1 MTGTT
6 GETAATELAVAVDGS
21 PGAVLAAHWAR
32 DLAEVWRGQVRLL
45 HVTAGP
51 DAPADLERLAGE
63 TGAGLQL
70 VPAPPGAGTDEI
82 ADAVLAASGRARMLV
97 AGSHGAGAT
106 GAMLAGRFADRVARS
121 SPVPV
126 AIVRDAEPGAEGV
139 VAGVGG
145 GECDHDQAVVAEAAA
160 LAAAWAAPLTL
171 VHAWSDV
178 VARAGSRLHRVQ
190 ADRATVA
197 GEANVALEAAAAAA
211 RDLVPD
217 VHTRVVEGTALR
229 ALLDLAATAR
239 AVVVGPYGATA
250 PVGMQLGSTSRS
262 LVAFAPCPVVVLPA
276 RVNAAGA
283 PG

>member
-1 MTGTT
+1 MTEAT
-6 GETAATELAVAVDGS
+6 GQAAGTELAVAVDGS
-21 PGAVLAAHWAR
+21 PGAVEAARWAR
-32 DLAEVWRGQVRLL
+32 DLAEVWRAPVRLL
-45 HVTAGP
+45 HVTAGQE
-51 DAPADLERLAGE
+51 APAELERLAGE

-70 VPAPPGAGTDEI
+70 LPAPPGAGTDEI
-82 ADAVLAASGRARMLV
+82 ADAVLAATGQARMLV
-97 AGSHGAGAT
+97 AGSHGAGAS

-121 SPVPV
+121 AAVPV

-145 GECDHDQAVVAEAAA
+145 GGCDHDEAVVVEAAA

-178 VARAGSRLHRVQ
+178 VARAGARLHRVL
-190 ADRATVA
+190 ADRETVA
-197 GEANVALEAAAAAA
+197 GQAHAALESVAVTA

-217 VHTRVVEGTALR
+217 VRTRVVEGTALR
-229 ALLDLAATAR
+229 ALLDAAATAR
-239 AVVVGPYGATA
+239 AVVVGPYGATP

-262 LVAFAPCPVVVLPA
+262 LVAFAPCPVVVLPR
-276 RVNAAGA
+276 RVSAAGV